1 MYAKQFLTLQLN
13 DELFL
18 GQFLRTLSGTYSGCA
33 DIGECFSTAARTS
46 DGDFDLWHR
55 EWNRTAARVREA
67 AEASLKAGHAVSARG
82 AFLRA
87 GEYYRQGAWFL
98 RENLDD
104 ARVLQA
110 ADDLRSC
117 FRQAMRLSD
126 RPVKTIEI
134 PYEDTSLN
142 GYFFLPSRWIVRR

>member
-1 MYAKQFLTLQLN
+1 MAKDRPCMSSQVGAAKGQQRGSRVYTKQFLTLPLN

-67 AEASLKAGHAVSARG
+67 AEASLKSGHAVSARG

-87 GEYYRQGAWFL
+87 GEYYRQGA
-98 RENLDD
+98 
-104 ARVLQA
+104 RVL
-110 ADDLRSC
+110 
-117 FRQAMRLSD
+117 
-126 RPVKTIEI
+126 
-134 PYEDTSLN
+134 
-142 GYFFLPSRWIVRR
+142 